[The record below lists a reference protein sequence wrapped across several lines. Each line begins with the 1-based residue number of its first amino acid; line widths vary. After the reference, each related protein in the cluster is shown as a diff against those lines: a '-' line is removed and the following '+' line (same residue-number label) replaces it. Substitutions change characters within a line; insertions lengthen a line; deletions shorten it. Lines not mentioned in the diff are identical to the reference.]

1 MWGSGLKCV
10 PKIRLLKRLQGH
22 GRTGHGRTTWT
33 DHKVIVSVSA
43 AASIEIML
51 RCCPIGGNQ
60 INEG

>member
-1 MWGSGLKCV
+1 MGFRVKVCSQN
-10 PKIRLLKRLQGH
+10 KIAEETPG
-22 GRTGHGRTTWT
+22 TWT
-33 DHKVIVSVSA
+33 DHKVIVSVTA